1 MYKGRYEGKHRKA
14 TAAPVH
20 GKAIRTGRLMT
31 MVIATV
37 LLLALAIG
45 GTLAWLSTKDG
56 PITNTFTPSKVT
68 CVVTERFDGS
78 TGVKS
83 NVNVKNTGTINAFIR
98 VKLVTY
104 RTNDA
109 GEHIGGTAEIPT
121 FTRGEN
127 WVLYDGYY
135 YYTLPVAPGG
145 KPETNLTDSMTLT
158 GSYPDTDADGGHQ
171 AIDVMAEAIQS
182 VPEDAVKA
190 AWGAGFS
197 IDTDGSLIVPRN

>member
-1 MYKGRYEGKHRKA
+1 MYRGRYEGKHRKA
-14 TAAPVH
+14 VAPAH
-20 GKAIRTGRLMT
+20 GKALRTGRLTT

-45 GTLAWLSTKDG
+45 GTVAWLSTKDA
-56 PITNTFTPSKVT
+56 PITNTFNPSKVA
-68 CVVTERFDGS
+68 CEVTEKFDGS

-104 RTNDA
+104 RTNDQ
-109 GEHIGGTAEIPT
+109 GQHIGGTASLPA
-121 FTRGEN
+121 FTLGAN
-127 WVLYDGYY
+127 WVKYGDYY
-135 YYTLPVAPGG
+135 YYTLPVAPKE
-145 KPETNLTDSMTLT
+145 KPEADLISSITLESYTDV
-158 GSYPDTDADGGHQ
+158 DGGHQ

-190 AWGAGFS
+190 AWGAEFS
-197 IDTDGSLIVPRN
+197 IGADGSLIVPSN